1 MYMYSTCMHVYSTCV
16 SMIHECLFFYV
27 LFTLYMCTCTYLHLS
42 CSLTLSSSLLF
53 SFSFPSLSF
62 SFPFFSF
69 SLSLPLL
76 SPSLFFQITPQF
88 YSSLTAPQ
96 LQQSILHSVLDL
108 MIASTSSSLT
118 VAAKQSLQQVILQI
132 KSKNLCTTF

>member
-1 MYMYSTCMHVYSTCV
+1 MYLSP
-16 SMIHECLFFYV
+16 YV
-27 LFTLYMCTCTYLHLS
+27 LISFLFP
-42 CSLTLSSSLLF
+42 LF
-53 SFSFPSLSF
+53 SFSPSFLSL
-62 SFPFFSF
+62 PPF
-69 SLSLPLL
+69 SLSLLFL
-76 SPSLFFQITPQF
+76 SLFLQITPQF

-132 KSKNLCTTF
+132 KSKSLQLFSSSLIYCSKFSLRKLEMSEFTCTCIIILVT